1 MLRISLNGDCFQR
14 LCQGDSVPLENP
26 DTREIIAELKLDE
39 MSDNIL
45 KERLEAAL
53 REKNFG
59 A

>member
-1 MLRISLNGDCFQR
+1 VLRISLNGDCFQR